1 MKTLVSV
8 LKNDAVINV
17 QMTVEDVAA
26 FQSILLKHLD
36 KQIKLDDSSWNIIQE
51 LCERIDDEARN
62 QDQTETRELEM

>member
-17 QMTVEDVAA
+17 QVTVEDVAA
-26 FQSILLKHLD
+26 LQSILLKHLD

-51 LCERIDDEARN
+51 FCERIDDEARN

>member
-8 LKNDAVINV
+8 LKSDAVINV